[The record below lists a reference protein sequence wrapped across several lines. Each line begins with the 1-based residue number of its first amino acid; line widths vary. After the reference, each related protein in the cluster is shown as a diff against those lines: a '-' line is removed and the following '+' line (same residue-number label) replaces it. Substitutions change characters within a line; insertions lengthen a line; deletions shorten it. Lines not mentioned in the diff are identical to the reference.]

1 MRFLTAGE
9 SHGRYL
15 TAVIDNIPAG
25 LEIKEEDINFQLQRR
40 QRGFGRGPRQK
51 IEKDRVE
58 ILSGL
63 RYGKTTGAPLTLQ
76 IKNKDWENWKEIM
89 GESVSSQKIEK
100 ITSPRP
106 GHADLVGII
115 KYGLD
120 DIRDVIERASARETA
135 IRVAVGAVAR
145 ELLTEMGIKIYSWVI
160 QIGDCKL
167 QIANYR
173 LKDYKE
179 IFEKAEKSPL
189 RCPDK
194 STENKMIKLIEKTKK
209 EGNTLGGVFEV
220 VSVGVPIGLGSYTQW
235 DKRLSGRIVGQIMS
249 IPAIKGV
256 EIGGGFALSGM
267 VGTQAHDEIF
277 YDTTQKFFRKTNYAG
292 GLEGGIT
299 NGEPLVIR
307 AVMKPISTTK
317 RGLKTVDLKTKKE
330 IISRYERSDICAVP
344 SAAVI
349 AEAVLAIEIM
359 NACQE
364 KFGGDFLE
372 EMKKNYRNYLEYVK
386 NIIA

>member
-25 LEIKEEDINFQLQRR
+25 LEIKEEALNFQLQRR

-58 ILSGL
+58 ILSGV
-63 RYGKTTGAPLTLQ
+63 RFSKTTGAPLTLQ
-76 IKNKDWENWKEIM
+76 IKNRGENT
-89 GESVSSQKIEK
+89 SSQKIEK

-135 IRVAVGAVAR
+135 MRVAVGAVAR
-145 ELLTEMGIKIYSWVI
+145 ELLTELGIKIYSWVI
-160 QIGDCKL
+160 QIGNCGL
-167 QIANYR
+167 RIRGTNP
-173 LKDYKE
+173 KDGSCGLNYKE
-179 IFEKAEKSPL
+179 LFEKAEKSPL

-209 EGNTLGGVFEV
+209 GGDTLGGVFEV
-220 VSVGVPIGLGSYTQW
+220 VVTGVPIGLGSYAQW
-235 DKRLSGRIVGQIMS
+235 DKRLSGRIAWQIMS

-256 EIGGGFALSGM
+256 EIGGGFALSSL
-267 VGTQAHDEIF
+267 VGTQVHDEIF
-277 YDTTQKFFRKTNYAG
+277 YDNTQKFFRKTNRAG

-299 NGEPLVIR
+299 NGKPLVIR
-307 AVMKPISTTK
+307 AAMKPISTTK

-359 NACQE
+359 GACQE

-372 EMKKNYRNYLEYVK
+372 EMKKNYKNYIEYV
-386 NIIA
+386 NNL

>member
-9 SHGRYL
+9 SHGRFL

-25 LEIKEEDINFQLQRR
+25 LEIKEEALNFQLQRR

-58 ILSGL
+58 ILSGV
-63 RYGKTTGAPLTLQ
+63 RFGKTTGAPLTLQ
-76 IKNKDWENWKEIM
+76 IKNRGENT
-89 GESVSSQKIEK
+89 SSQKIEK

-135 IRVAVGAVAR
+135 MRVAVGAVAR
-145 ELLTEMGIKIYSWVI
+145 ELLTEIGIKIYSWVI

-167 QIANYR
+167 QIANCR

-209 EGNTLGGVFEV
+209 EGDTLGGVFEV
-220 VSVGVPIGLGSYTQW
+220 IASGVPIGLGSYTQW
-235 DKRLSGRIVGQIMS
+235 DKRLSGRIAGQIMS

-256 EIGGGFALSGM
+256 EIGGGFALSGLS
-267 VGTQAHDEIF
+267 GTRVHDEIF
-277 YDTTQKFFRKTNYAG
+277 YDNTQKFFRKTNRAG

-307 AVMKPISTTK
+307 AAMKPISTTK

-359 NACQE
+359 DACQE
-364 KFGGDFLE
+364 KFGGDSLE
-372 EMKKNYRNYLEYVK
+372 EMKKNYKNYLEYVK
-386 NIIA
+386 DI

>member
-9 SHGRYL
+9 SHGRFL

-25 LEIKEEDINFQLQRR
+25 LEIKEEALNFQLQRR

-58 ILSGL
+58 ILSGV
-63 RYGKTTGAPLTLQ
+63 RFGKTTGAPLTLQ
-76 IKNKDWENWKEIM
+76 IKNRGENT
-89 GESVSSQKIEK
+89 SSQKIEK

-135 IRVAVGAVAR
+135 MRVAVGAVAR
-145 ELLTEMGIKIYSWVI
+145 ELLTELGIKIYSWVI
-160 QIGDCKL
+160 QIGNCKL
-167 QIANYR
+167 QIANCR

-209 EGNTLGGVFEV
+209 EGDTLGGIFEV
-220 VSVGVPIGLGSYTQW
+220 VVTGVPIGLGSYTQW
-235 DKRLSGRIVGQIMS
+235 DKRLSGRIAGQIMS

-256 EIGGGFALSGM
+256 EIGGGFALSSL
-267 VGTQAHDEIF
+267 VGTQVHDEIF
-277 YDTTQKFFRKTNYAG
+277 HNNTQKFFRKTNRAG

-307 AVMKPISTTK
+307 AAMKPISTTK

-330 IISRYERSDICAVP
+330 ILSRYERSDICAVP

-349 AEAVLAIEIM
+349 AEAVLAVEIM
-359 NACQE
+359 GACQE

-372 EMKKNYRNYLEYVK
+372 EMKKNYKNYLEYVK
-386 NIIA
+386 NI